1 MLALLLAQFLLFFIL
16 FSLPLSPLPGG
27 IYLYC
32 ADVRQHDVLRLDTV
46 IGVRQRLL
54 YILKTPVFIASK
66 PLTKIIVLATQPM
79 NHIAVF
85 IMKIGGATVKA

>member
-1 MLALLLAQFLLFFIL
+1 MWVDTGKLHSMPRLARVRFPI
-16 FSLPLSPLPGG
+16 S
-27 IYLYC
+27 I
-32 ADVRQHDVLRLDTV
+32 VRQHDVLRLDTV
-46 IGVRQRLL
+46 VGVRQRLL